1 MGASLCLQCTIPIYT
16 SVARCQR
23 LQDETAEA
31 RDLDLNL
38 AGLSNIQSLLHL
50 TDSFAKIGVQEQ
62 RVVLQATQLAT
73 VSNTIKHMIRI
84 RAEVLLSAH
93 PAVGMHANEISKDL
107 ETVLE
112 SLQQAV
118 DSTTAMVLD
127 RSSKKLT
134 RIRTAKQ
141 YNATQLQAQINHYC
155 RLLHQQGASELK
167 SPVMRRDRLCCSVKR
182 GRSGVCTHELRCSSE
197 IQRQTL

>member
-1 MGASLCLQCTIPIYT
+1 MGASLCLQCKIPIYT

-73 VSNTIKHMIRI
+73 VSNT
-84 RAEVLLSAH
+84 
-93 PAVGMHANEISKDL
+93 ANEISKDL